1 MPTLSPS
8 TAAALRK
15 RLDTSRDDVVAQ
27 IRSRLD
33 GSDEPAATSLLA
45 HLGQPDDVSQAAN
58 IRDDETMLLGQERNL
73 LRAIDS
79 ARRRL
84 DEGVANVCTVCGD
97 DIPDERLLALPTAQT
112 CLDCQRGA
120 EAEER
125 TPPAPTM

>member
-8 TAAALRK
+8 TADELRK
-15 RLDTSRDDVVAQ
+15 RLDTARDDVVAQ
-27 IRSRLD
+27 LRSRLD
-33 GSDEPAATSLLA
+33 GSDEPAAVSLLA

-84 DEGVANVCTVCGD
+84 DEGVANVCIVCGN
-97 DIPDERLLALPTAQT
+97 DIPDDRLLALPTAQT
-112 CLDCQRGA
+112 CVACQRRA
-120 EAEER
+120 EAEAG